1 MDPSP
6 LFFPNLTSLRSR
18 LEALRH
24 GPPMPGLMAEVPA
37 GHVSPFD
44 ERVKT
49 PEQIVA
55 HLSPSKAR
63 ELVGAAVLLPGQPV
77 GELSAARRFVW
88 VAGKSVRVY
97 RFKDVCHAGAM
108 FAPVAREAAGLPP
121 HPDSRCE
128 SVALLWALFEVAER
142 RVQGSPL
149 QLRGGGVTVARGLLH
164 FQETQI
170 AAARTSPPGENFAAL
185 ALRDVKTDPTRYWKI
200 DDMVEALVQLLDIV
214 ESRVTQPAPR
224 LSEEPAAAVPTEA
237 RRGGR
242 GEVRIRGQTLDEA
255 LATLASR
262 DRRVIELKAAK
273 LVELLEESF
282 GETCSVRTIQQND
295 TYRNWGNLLKETRM
309 ASASELKG
317 KQDGSPSG
325 DGRDRYDLG
334 ADRLESTRPGR
345 TATAGRQ
352 RQTRKE
358 IEDERKTRAFL
369 AQAGA
374 KA

>member
-1 MDPSP
+1 
-6 LFFPNLTSLRSR
+6 
-18 LEALRH
+18 
-24 GPPMPGLMAEVPA
+24 
-37 GHVSPFD
+37 
-44 ERVKT
+44 
-49 PEQIVA
+49 
-55 HLSPSKAR
+55 
-63 ELVGAAVLLPGQPV
+63 
-77 GELSAARRFVW
+77 
-88 VAGKSVRVY
+88 
-97 RFKDVCHAGAM
+97 
-108 FAPVAREAAGLPP
+108 
-121 HPDSRCE
+121 
-128 SVALLWALFEVAER
+128 
-142 RVQGSPL
+142 
-149 QLRGGGVTVARGLLH
+149 VARGLLH

-170 AAARTSPPGENFAAL
+170 AAARASPPGENFAAL

-214 ESRVTQPAPR
+214 ELRVTQPALR
-224 LSEEPAAAVPTEA
+224 LSEEPAAAVPTKA

-242 GEVRIRGQTLDEA
+242 GKVRIRGQTLDEA

-262 DRRVIELKAAK
+262 DRRVIESKAAE

-295 TYRNWGNLLKETRM
+295 TYRNWGKLLEEARM

-317 KQDGSPSG
+317 EQDGSPSG

-358 IEDERKTRAFL
+358 IEDERETRAFL